1 MFFFFILV
9 CTTAIDQLVN
19 WMHKEME
26 LHGISLT
33 ILFILYLH
41 TALVNVL
48 EDLRDTIKDL
58 MNNTLSIKDEIA
70 SLKDLIQ
77 NNPVVVEPPYS
88 NIDPA
93 ARHPCGGTPGWRRVA
108 YLNMSDTRYHCP
120 LGWRPTGYP
129 VRTCGRAS
137 HNGETCD
144 PAIFQVTGGAYSK
157 VCGRVVGYQY
167 GGTAAFYAYHQNR
180 SLSINNSYVT
190 GISITHGNPRQ
201 HLWTYAAGRYESF
214 YNWNF
219 YYRQAC
225 PCDTNSYIYIPPF
238 VGASWLC
245 ESGDNRNA
253 FVSRGYSFFAN
264 DPLWDGEGCRSSSG
278 CCRHEGPFY
287 FVKQLAHATTDYIE
301 VRICNYF
308 SSQYSDVPIELL
320 ELYVK

>member
-1 MFFFFILV
+1 M
-9 CTTAIDQLVN
+9 
-19 WMHKEME
+19 
-26 LHGISLT
+26 HGISLT
-33 ILFILYLH
+33 IQFIFYLH
-41 TALVNVL
+41 AALVNVL
-48 EDLRDTIKDL
+48 EDLRDTIKEL
-58 MNNTLSIKDEIA
+58 IMNNTLSIKDEIA

-120 LGWRPTGYP
+120 HGWRPTGYP

-190 GISITHGNPRQ
+190 GISITHGDPRQ

-214 YNWNF
+214 YTWSSTQ
-219 YYRQAC
+219 YRQAC

-245 ESGDNRNA
+245 ESGDNR
-253 FVSRGYSFFAN
+253 STRYTYGYRFFAN
-264 DPLWDGEGCRSSSG
+264 DPLWDGEDCSSGSG

-287 FVKQLAHATTDYIE
+287 FVKQLTHATTDYIE
-301 VRICNYF
+301 VRICNYY